1 MGRYFCLRVSY
12 IYFPVLVLF
21 KIILR
26 LCSANKYLITNNI
39 TNANIQC
46 KFLELIRYIYI
57 SYHVE
62 PLNIQNALILFF
74 TFDKIRQRRILKKI
88 YENMYALCVY
98 LHLQTKC
105 QSYNSYLLEINSEAE
120 QNW

>member
-1 MGRYFCLRVSY
+1 MYIILDQAGNVTDTQYCFIRSSLTWDDGKVFL
-12 IYFPVLVLF
+12 IYFPVPVLF

-26 LCSANKYLITNNI
+26 LCSANKYLITNNT

-74 TFDKIRQRRILKKI
+74 TFDKIRQRRI
-88 YENMYALCVY
+88 
-98 LHLQTKC
+98 
-105 QSYNSYLLEINSEAE
+105 
-120 QNW
+120 